1 MTDAPAIAIIGPGVV
16 GTALGVLARRAGLP
30 VTAIGGRQ
38 FAAAARAA
46 ERIGGDVAPMT
57 IEAAAGAGD
66 LVLLCVSD
74 DAIEAVCGQLADAK
88 AFGEGVIVAHCS
100 GALSS
105 DALSAAR
112 ELGCSVGS
120 MHPLQTFPTADAAV
134 GRFAG
139 VYCFCEGDNDAVA
152 ALTAL
157 AEAIGGQP
165 VRVSSAGKALYHAAA
180 VMAGNYTTALLDA
193 AVEMCRQADIDP
205 QAAQA
210 ALSVLAAAT
219 ADNARTMDL
228 AASLTGPIARGDVGT
243 IRRHLAAMADC
254 PADVTHLYCVA
265 GLRTVDLALR
275 KGTIDDHTARELRN
289 TLEYHDERE

>member
-1 MTDAPAIAIIGPGVV
+1 MSNPPSIAILGPGKV
-16 GTALGVLARRAGLP
+16 GTAIGVLAVRAGLN
-30 VTAIGGRQ
+30 VAAVGGRDPAATARAVAAMNDKPRALTLSE
-38 FAAAARAA
+38 AAAAG
-46 ERIGGDVAPMT
+46 E
-57 IEAAAGAGD
+57 

-88 AFGEGVIVAHCS
+88 AFGERVIVAHCS

-139 VYCFCEGDNDAVA
+139 VYCFCEGDNEAVA

-157 AEAIGGQP
+157 AEAIGGRP
-165 VRVSSAGKALYHAAA
+165 VRVSSAGKPLYHAAA

-210 ALSVLAAAT
+210 ALSVLATAT

-243 IRRHLAAMADC
+243 VRRHLAAMADC

-265 GLRTVDLALR
+265 GMRTIDLALR
-275 KGTIDDHTARELRN
+275 KGTIDHHTAQQLRE